1 MIKLFKKLNV
11 TNIIY
16 IIICIVLVALSVN
29 LDLKIPD
36 YMSEITNLIKSEG
49 ILNDILIV
57 GFKMILCAFGSLIV
71 TIVIGYLASKISAGF
86 SKKLREAIFKKVSKF
101 SQGEMKKFGIDSLI
115 TRTTNDVT
123 QVEMLIGIGLQM
135 LIKAPIM
142 AVWAIS
148 KILNKSLELSIF
160 TGICVAILL
169 VIIVIIMILVLPK
182 FSMVQKLI
190 DDINLVSRENLTGVR
205 VIRAF
210 NAENYMEDKFDN
222 KNKLL
227 TKTQLFN
234 QRAIGFI
241 FPFINFIMNF
251 LSLGIYFIGALLIST
266 SIMSLKISMF
276 SNVIVFTSYGIQVVL
291 SFLMLA
297 VIFMIVPRTE
307 ISARRINEV
316 LDTDLEVLDG
326 NANIIPSEIGTVEF
340 KDVSFKYPDADEYLL
355 KDISFKA
362 NKGEVVAIVG
372 GTGSGKS
379 TLVNL
384 IPRFYDVT
392 SGEILVDNINI
403 KDYKLNDLRSKL
415 GYIPQRAFMFSDTI
429 TNNVLYGTVNS
440 HKSTIKEAK
449 EALKIAEASEFVDK
463 LENKMDYKI
472 ASGGTNLSGGQKQR
486 ISISRALARNPEILI
501 FDDSFSAL
509 DFKTDSKLRENIRKN
524 MKDKTLFIVAQRV
537 GTIMNADKIIVID
550 KGKIV
555 GMGKHKELLNNCKVY
570 QEICTSQ
577 LSKEE
582 LNA

>member
-36 YMSEITNLIKSEG
+36 YMSEIT
-49 ILNDILIV
+49 
-57 GFKMILCAFGSLIV
+57 IV

-101 SQGEMKKFGIDSLI
+101 SEGEMKKFGIDSLI

-182 FSMVQKLI
+182 FSKVQKLI

-210 NAENYMEDKFDN
+210 NAESYMEDKFDN

-486 ISISRALARNPEILI
+486 ISISRALA
-501 FDDSFSAL
+501 L

>member
-101 SQGEMKKFGIDSLI
+101 SEGEMKKFGIDSLI

-182 FSMVQKLI
+182 FSKVQKLI

-210 NAENYMEDKFDN
+210 NAESYMEDKFDN

>member
-101 SQGEMKKFGIDSLI
+101 SEGEMKKFGIDSLI

-210 NAENYMEDKFDN
+210 NAESYIEDKFDN

-403 KDYKLNDLRSKL
+403 KDYKLNELRSKL

>member
-36 YMSEITNLIKSEG
+36 CMSEITNLIKSEG

-101 SQGEMKKFGIDSLI
+101 SEGEMKKFGIDSLI

-182 FSMVQKLI
+182 FSKVQKLI

-210 NAENYMEDKFDN
+210 NAESYMEDKFDN

-241 FPFINFIMNF
+241 FAFINFIMNF

>member
-16 IIICIVLVALSVN
+16 IIICIALVALSVN

-182 FSMVQKLI
+182 FSKVQKLI

-210 NAENYMEDKFDN
+210 NAESYMEDKFDN

>member
-210 NAENYMEDKFDN
+210 NAESYMEDKFDN

-472 ASGGTNLSGGQKQR
+472 ASGGANLSGGQKQR

>member
-101 SQGEMKKFGIDSLI
+101 SEGEMKKFGIDSLI

-210 NAENYMEDKFDN
+210 NAESYMEDKFDN

-486 ISISRALARNPEILI
+486 ISISRALARDPEILI

>member
-57 GFKMILCAFGSLIV
+57 GFKMVLCAFGSLIV

-210 NAENYMEDKFDN
+210 NAESYMEDKFDN

-326 NANIIPSEIGTVEF
+326 NANIIPSEIETVEF

>member
-182 FSMVQKLI
+182 FSKVQKLI

-210 NAENYMEDKFDN
+210 NAESYMEDKFDN

>member
-57 GFKMILCAFGSLIV
+57 GFKMVLCAFGSLIV

-210 NAENYMEDKFDN
+210 NAESYMEDKFDN

>member
-210 NAENYMEDKFDN
+210 NAESYMEDKFDN

-486 ISISRALARNPEILI
+486 ISISRALARDPEILI

>member
-71 TIVIGYLASKISAGF
+71 TIVIGYLASKISESI

-101 SQGEMKKFGIDSLI
+101 SEGEMKKFGIDSLI

-210 NAENYMEDKFDN
+210 NAESYMEDKFDN

-486 ISISRALARNPEILI
+486 ISISRALARDPEILI

>member
-57 GFKMILCAFGSLIV
+57 GFKMVLCAFESLIV

-101 SQGEMKKFGIDSLI
+101 SEGEMKKFGIDSLI

-182 FSMVQKLI
+182 FSKVQKLI

-210 NAENYMEDKFDN
+210 NAESYMEDKFDN

>member
-57 GFKMILCAFGSLIV
+57 GFKMVLCAFGSLIV

-210 NAENYMEDKFDN
+210 NAESYMEDKFDN

-486 ISISRALARNPEILI
+486 ISISRALARDPEILI

>member
-210 NAENYMEDKFDN
+210 NAESYMEDKFDN

-472 ASGGTNLSGGQKQR
+472 ASGGANLSGGQKQR
-486 ISISRALARNPEILI
+486 ISISRALARDPEILI

>member
-182 FSMVQKLI
+182 FSKVQKLI

-210 NAENYMEDKFDN
+210 NAESYMEDKFDN

-291 SFLMLA
+291 SFLILA

>member
-16 IIICIVLVALSVN
+16 IIICIILVALSVN

-101 SQGEMKKFGIDSLI
+101 SEGEMKKFGIDSLI

-210 NAENYMEDKFDN
+210 NAESYMEDKFDN

>member
-57 GFKMILCAFGSLIV
+57 GFKMVLCAFESLIV

-101 SQGEMKKFGIDSLI
+101 SEGEMKKFGIDSLI

-210 NAENYMEDKFDN
+210 NAESYMEDKFDN

-440 HKSTIKEAK
+440 HKSTIKEVK

-486 ISISRALARNPEILI
+486 ISISRALARDPEILI

>member
-57 GFKMILCAFGSLIV
+57 GFKMVLCAFGSLIV

-210 NAENYMEDKFDN
+210 NAESYMEDKFDN

-291 SFLMLA
+291 SFLILA

-440 HKSTIKEAK
+440 HKSTVKEAK

>member
-11 TNIIY
+11 INIIY

-101 SQGEMKKFGIDSLI
+101 SEGEMKKFGIDSLI

-210 NAENYMEDKFDN
+210 NAESYMEDKFDN

>member
-210 NAENYMEDKFDN
+210 NAESYMEDKFDN

>member
-182 FSMVQKLI
+182 FSKVQKLI

-210 NAENYMEDKFDN
+210 NAESYMEDKFDN

-392 SGEILVDNINI
+392 SGEILLDNINI

-486 ISISRALARNPEILI
+486 ISISRALARDPEILI

>member
-57 GFKMILCAFGSLIV
+57 GFKMVLCAFGSLIV

-210 NAENYMEDKFDN
+210 NAESYMEDKFDN

-550 KGKIV
+550 NGKIV

>member
-101 SQGEMKKFGIDSLI
+101 SEGEMKKFGIDSLI

-182 FSMVQKLI
+182 FSKVQKLI

-210 NAENYMEDKFDN
+210 NAESYMEDKFDN

-486 ISISRALARNPEILI
+486 ISISRALARDPEILI

>member
-11 TNIIY
+11 INIIY

-101 SQGEMKKFGIDSLI
+101 SEGEMKKFGIDSLI

-182 FSMVQKLI
+182 FSKVQKLI

-210 NAENYMEDKFDN
+210 NAESYMEDKFDN

>member
-205 VIRAF
+205 VIRAC

>member
-57 GFKMILCAFGSLIV
+57 GFKMVLCAFGSLIV

-210 NAENYMEDKFDN
+210 NAESYMEDKFDN

-415 GYIPQRAFMFSDTI
+415 GYIPQRTFMFSDTI

-550 KGKIV
+550 NGKIV

>member
-101 SQGEMKKFGIDSLI
+101 SEGEMKKFGIDSLI

-210 NAENYMEDKFDN
+210 NAESYMEDKFDN